1 MSESGVTSEKKVY
14 RVSSAMKKVTM
25 YLTKG
30 SYSAFARNAV
40 KIPKLKTA
48 LVAAV
53 AAVAALVRNECQDL
67 CTTTDG
73 LTSVLRNTSPGNLK
87 KFSWKE
93 VLDELEQKAPVLYAV
108 LNASVSR
115 FRKQHPKKVSQRSVA
130 FAACILLRQRNKFM
144 CAAQCVI
151 SVLLH
156 AGHASKMVS
165 LNTHRLYDAKRFL
178 LLCIIVQWIAS

>member
-53 AAVAALVRNECQDL
+53 AALVRKECQDL

-73 LTSVLRNTSPGNLK
+73 LTSVLRNTSPG
-87 KFSWKE
+87 FTEVCCICCMHPSSTKE
-93 VLDELEQKAPVLYAV
+93 QVHVCCTV
-108 LNASVSR
+108 CHICSASRWSC
-115 FRKQHPKKVSQRSVA
+115 FQ
-130 FAACILLRQRNKFM
+130 N
-144 CAAQCVI
+144 
-151 SVLLH
+151 
-156 AGHASKMVS
+156 G
-165 LNTHRLYDAKRFL
+165 
-178 LLCIIVQWIAS
+178 

>member
-1 MSESGVTSEKKVY
+1 MSESDVTSEKKVY

-53 AAVAALVRNECQDL
+53 AALVRKECQDL
-67 CTTTDG
+67 CTTANG
-73 LTSVLRNTSPGNLK
+73 LTSVLRNTSPGKLK
-87 KFSWKE
+87 EFSWKK
-93 VLDELEQKAPVLYAV
+93 VLDELGRKAPVFCTV
-108 LNASVSR
+108 LNASVNR
-115 FRKQHPKKVSQRSVA
+115 FRKQHPKKVLQRSVA
-130 FAACILLRQRNKFM
+130 FAACILLRERNKFM

-165 LNTHRLYDAKRFL
+165 QHIHSLHPKICTSNFL
-178 LLCIIVQWIAS
+178 LLRISLHWVAS